1 MRTYAFVFAR
11 GGSKGLPGKNILK
24 INGIPLLARSIKLAN
39 SLTDIKK
46 CFVSTDSPDIA
57 NVAADYGATVITR
70 PVELSADDS
79 PEWLAW
85 QHAVNWVRNNIGDF
99 DRFISIPTTAPL
111 RLPID
116 IEKCLRNLDSTTDIV
131 LTMSESHRSPWF
143 NMVRADENE
152 NLELIISDGVNP
164 ARRQDAPITYDL
176 TTVAYVTRP
185 DFIIKNKSIWDG
197 KVKGVIVPPERA
209 IDIDTELDFKI
220 AEFLLKERELLC

>member
-1 MRTYAFVFAR
+1 M
-11 GGSKGLPGKNILK
+11 
-24 INGIPLLARSIKLAN
+24 
-39 SLTDIKK
+39 
-46 CFVSTDSPDIA
+46 
-57 NVAADYGATVITR
+57 ITR